1 MYIDAEEPDRFSNYC
16 PVCGKDGV
24 VMPCFPC
31 DDTCCPHC
39 GSLILCI
46 ELDSGF
52 KLLPDTPENR
62 KEAEAVAAKLENVWK
77 ELRNRK
83 RIIKSN

>member
-1 MYIDAEEPDRFSNYC
+1 
-16 PVCGKDGV
+16 
-24 VMPCFPC
+24 MPCFPI
-31 DDTCCPHC
+31 DDGCCPYC
-39 GSLILCI
+39 GSLILFI
-46 ELDSGF
+46 QVDSGIYQ
-52 KLLPDTPENR
+52 LLPDTPENR

>member
-1 MYIDAEEPDRFSNYC
+1 
-16 PVCGKDGV
+16 
-24 VMPCFPC
+24 MPCFPC
-31 DDTCCPHC
+31 DDACCPHC